1 MSTTNQQPSALAL
14 APCSTFFFMDTN
26 QTQLTPEV
34 IAALNEELAYQN
46 RMAGTPR
53 ASTRDNGVCGQ
64 VLTLV
69 ALTNETAQTWQK
81 TPGDEATLNMLRK
94 CAAVAIRALVNY
106 GCPRR
111 Q

>member
-1 MSTTNQQPSALAL
+1 
-14 APCSTFFFMDTN
+14 MDTN
-26 QTQLTPEV
+26 QVQLTSEI

-46 RMAGTPR
+46 KMAGTYR
-53 ASTRDNGVCGQ
+53 ASLRDNGVCGQ

-69 ALTNETAQTWQK
+69 ALTNETAATWQK

-94 CAAVAIRALVNY
+94 IAAVSIRALVNY

-111 Q
+111 R